1 MTTRTVIAVDLGAES
16 GRVMRVAFDGARLS
30 LSAAHRFPNVPVR
43 VRDVLYWDVLRL
55 WGDITDGLSKILDAA
70 SIGVDTWGVDYA
82 LLDKQGVL
90 LGNPRHYRNRT
101 VPMMERVF
109 ERLGRRTVFDHT
121 GIQLMPINGLYELAE
136 RAEHRDPHL
145 ALAETLLT
153 IPDLFHYW
161 LTGEKFCEFTHAT
174 TTQMLNPT
182 TLNWDVEMLS
192 ALDIPTRIFPRIVMP
207 GEQVG
212 AYHGVSVIAP
222 AAHDTGSAVVAVP
235 STQEDFAYISSG
247 TWSLMG
253 LELNHPIINE
263 AAYAANLTNEGGAY
277 GTFRLLK
284 NVMGMWLVQQC
295 RATWLSHGQ
304 DYPYDELV
312 RLAGEAQPFRSL
324 FDPDA
329 PEMLPPG
336 DMPARIR
343 AYCEKTSQPVPE
355 TPGQMMRAVYESLAL
370 KYRLTLDNLC
380 AVSGRRAPNLHIIG
394 GGSQNALLSQMTAD
408 STGRTVICGPVEATA
423 LGNAI
428 VQLIG
433 LGDLKDMSEARAMLA
448 QTIETQTY
456 YPTHRAVWEEQYQR
470 FKTLPL
476 NI

>member
-43 VRDVLYWDVLRL
+43 ARDVLYWDVLRL
-55 WGDITDGLSKILDAA
+55 WGDITDGLSKILDAT

-109 ERLGRRTVFDHT
+109 ERFGRRAVFDHT

-136 RAEHRDPHL
+136 RAEYRDPQL

-161 LTGEKFCEFTHAT
+161 LTGEKFCEFTYAT
-174 TTQMLNPT
+174 TIQMLNPT
-182 TLNWDVEMLS
+182 TLGWDVEMLS

-212 AYHGVSVIAP
+212 AYHGVPVIAP
-222 AAHDTGSAVVAVP
+222 AAHDTGSAVVAIP

-312 RLAGEAQPFRSL
+312 RLAGEAQPFRSI

-380 AVSGRRAPNLHIIG
+380 AVSGRRAPHLHIIG

-433 LGDLKDMSEARAMLA
+433 LGDLRDMSEARAMLA

-456 YPTHRAVWEEQYQR
+456 HPTHGAVWEEQYQR